1 MVRKKCENEKNLFE
15 HFLPTAYL
23 FCERHTTR
31 VVIMHTTDKEEERL
45 QELVVLFVLLLFFTR
60 GILVSKMTNFLL
72 SQHLFDDDVVE
83 LVPSLYA

>member
-1 MVRKKCENEKNLFE
+1 VRE
-15 HFLPTAYL
+15 AYYAR
-23 FCERHTTR
+23 CHNA
-31 VVIMHTTDKEEERL
+31 HTDKEEERL